1 MKLIRW
7 LLLLLIWMFP
17 AWCFAAE
24 ENSADNLVVQA
35 EIPRY
40 GDFLGFGFG
49 SLWMMS
55 GGRLAR
61 VDTADNSVVD
71 IEIEGTTL
79 AAIQRGSLR
88 PQNVEFSLRRL
99 LAFRRLLPEYLLKG

>member
-1 MKLIRW
+1 MV
-7 LLLLLIWMFP
+7 P

-24 ENSADNLVVQA
+24 EISADNLVVQA

-40 GDFLGFGFG
+40 GDFLGFGFA

-71 IEIEGTTL
+71 IEIEGTIGKYRGI
-79 AAIQRGSLR
+79 AIGEGA
-88 PQNVEFSLRRL
+88 V
-99 LAFRRLLPEYLLKG
+99 